1 MEEEQEIGKK
11 ETSYKI
17 TYSSQFKK
25 DYKKFENN
33 KKKIAKI
40 DNTIR
45 LLEQGGRDNIP
56 KYMKPHR
63 LIGNY
68 EGYLECHIESDLLII
83 WFQFDEET
91 KQIYL
96 SRLGSH
102 TDLFDKKK

>member
-1 MEEEQEIGKK
+1 MEEEQDIDKK
-11 ETSYKI
+11 ETLYKI

>member
-1 MEEEQEIGKK
+1 
-11 ETSYKI
+11 
-17 TYSSQFKK
+17 
-25 DYKKFENN
+25 
-33 KKKIAKI
+33 
-40 DNTIR
+40 
-45 LLEQGGRDNIP
+45 
-56 KYMKPHR
+56 MKPHR